1 MQRDVNM
8 GFQHTE
14 ISLNAVRNEVG
25 ALANT
30 VGTVSAMVHNNTQ
43 ALMD

>member
-1 MQRDVNM
+1 M

-30 VGTVSAMVHNNTQ
+30 VGTVSAMVHNNTL